1 MKKNIMKIFG
11 IGAAFLM
18 VLLSLTPF
26 VCCQPSQNN
35 LNVPKETKGFCCFA
49 AGTKITMA
57 DGSYKN
63 IEDVKVGDLVLS
75 YNIKYNKFSS
85 WRVKFLSQPMHPVY
99 EINDGIILM
108 TADHPLRIQ
117 KINGQKTWGVVDL
130 ERGKKATRLGE
141 NIAKIEL
148 GDKLF
153 TEKGKWIE
161 VTKISFRPEVVRT
174 YDLISISGKQTYFAN
189 GILVHEENPPINPFW
204 INWFINKFFEKF
216 PNAFLVLK
224 LITGK

>member
-1 MKKNIMKIFG
+1 MKIFG

-18 VLLSLTPF
+18 VLIALMPF
-26 VCCQPSQNN
+26 VCSQPSLDNIN
-35 LNVPKETKGFCCFA
+35 IPKENQGFCCFA

-57 DGSYKN
+57 DGLYKN
-63 IEDVKVGDLVLS
+63 IEDVQIGDRVMS
-75 YNIKYNKFSS
+75 YNIKYNKFTS
-85 WRVKFLSQPMHPVY
+85 WRVKFLAQPMHPVY

-117 KINGQKTWGVVDL
+117 KNNGQITWGVVDL

-141 NIAKIEL
+141 DIAKIEI

-153 TEKGKWIE
+153 TEEGKWIK
-161 VTKISFRPEVVRT
+161 VTKISFKPEVVRT
-174 YDLISISGKQTYFAN
+174 YDLLSISGKQTYFAN

-216 PNAFLVLK
+216 PNTFPLLK
-224 LITGK
+224 HIMGW